1 MNTRMNKNKF
11 HIGAY
16 LLQQN
21 ARTEEHIRDI
31 AECGLDLIVC
41 LNLVR
46 NESGTGYDTGVLDLF
61 SRYGLG
67 CIVSGV
73 LPGWWGGDGERAGD
87 LCRVNPLSA
96 YETAAASFS
105 DHPAV
110 WGIDMGDEPSAL
122 DFPYYGKVTET
133 VNRIFPNRFGY
144 LNLYPNYASVA
155 GNSGEQT
162 RNQLGTATYAEYIE
176 SYVKHVPTDYICFD
190 FYLYSLRDL
199 PRMYENLRII
209 SDACRRTG
217 RAFWYV
223 PQVNSSREEET
234 TSENRLRF
242 QAFTAMA
249 YGAVCLFWACWC
261 GGWWYHNV
269 LDGEGNRTE
278 QYGKLKTVNAD
289 IRRIAEEYMK
299 YRNVSTDLIGFDT
312 DDSMGRY
319 SDELLPSLSVGSFSG
334 VRGENG
340 EKLAVGY
347 MKAKNGKG
355 DALMIAASDD
365 PYDENNREVI
375 VVFRSDCPD
384 LRAFGTDGGDP
395 LTKEADGSYRL
406 RLRSC
411 GGALVTAEP

>member
-1 MNTRMNKNKF
+1 MNKKQF

-16 LLQQN
+16 LLQKN
-21 ARTEEHIRDI
+21 ARTEAHVRDI
-31 AECGLDLIVC
+31 AECGLDFIAC
-41 LNLVR
+41 LNLER
-46 NESGTGYDTGVLDLF
+46 NGRGTGFDTGVLDLF

-73 LPGWWGGDGERAGD
+73 LPGWWGGNGERAGQ
-87 LCRVNPLSA
+87 LCDTNPLSA
-96 YETAAASFS
+96 YEAAAASFT
-105 DHPAV
+105 DHPAI
-110 WGIDMGDEPSAL
+110 WGIDLGDEPSAL
-122 DFPYYGKVTET
+122 DFPYYGKIAET
-133 VNRIFPNRFGY
+133 VKKCFPNQFCY

-155 GNSGEQT
+155 SNTVLQT
-162 RNQLGTATYAEYIE
+162 RSQLGTETYEEYIE
-176 SYVKHVPTDYICFD
+176 AFVKDVPTDCICYD
-190 FYLYSLRDL
+190 FYLYSLHDL
-199 PRMYENLRII
+199 PRMYDNFRIV

-217 RAFWYV
+217 RSFWYV
-223 PQVNSSREEET
+223 PQVNSDRKEET
-234 TSENRLRF
+234 TSVNRLRF

-249 YGAVCLFWACWC
+249 YGAVCLIWACWC

-289 IRRIAEEYMK
+289 IRRIADEYMK
-299 YRNVSTDLIGFDT
+299 YRSISTHLIGFDT

-319 SDELLPSLSVGSFSG
+319 SDVLLPSLSVGSFSG

-347 MKAKNGKG
+347 MKAKDGKG
-355 DALMIAASDD
+355 EALMIAASDD
-365 PYDENNREVI
+365 PYDENKREVI
-375 VVFRSDCPD
+375 VVLRCGCTD
-384 LRAFGTDGGDP
+384 LRAFGTDGGNP